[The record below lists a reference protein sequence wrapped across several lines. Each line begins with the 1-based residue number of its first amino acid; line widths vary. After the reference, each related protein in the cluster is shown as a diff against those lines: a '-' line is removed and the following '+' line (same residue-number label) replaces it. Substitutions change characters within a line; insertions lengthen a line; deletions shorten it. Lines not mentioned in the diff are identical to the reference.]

1 MLFLNTVVGPGSDG
15 SLLRIKGTNKG
26 LAVSTDGN
34 GRLCFLDP
42 RAGGERLV
50 YEAALNVAVTGA
62 KPMAVVDNLNFGNPE
77 KPEVMWQFRETVEG
91 MSEACEN
98 LGIPVVGGNVS
109 FYNET
114 DGVDIHPT
122 PVVGLLGL
130 ADPMPQSPPRM
141 NRAAEGM
148 AVWLVGGEPTGNLAG
163 SSLQRIL
170 GEAPGGRPTPADP
183 DKTRQV
189 IDLAADLAH
198 RVAVLHDVS
207 KGGLAV
213 AIAEIC
219 IASNVGVELD
229 AMAPA
234 QWFSEDPHR
243 LIVVGDANHVLPY
256 GLATRIGTIRG
267 DRIRLGQ
274 TAVSLPA
281 AAHTWHTAIPSAL
294 AD

>member
-1 MLFLNTVVGPGSDG
+1 
-15 SLLRIKGTNKG
+15 
-26 LAVSTDGN
+26 
-34 GRLCFLDP
+34 
-42 RAGGERLV
+42 
-50 YEAALNVAVTGA
+50 
-62 KPMAVVDNLNFGNPE
+62 
-77 KPEVMWQFRETVEG
+77 

-148 AVWLVGGEPTGNLAG
+148 AVWLVGAEPTGNLAG

-170 GEAPGGRPTPADP
+170 GEAPGGRPTPADG
-183 DKTRQV
+183 DKARQV
-189 IDLAADLAH
+189 IDLAAELAH

-234 QWFSEDPHR
+234 KWFSEDPHR
-243 LIVVGDANHVLPY
+243 LIAVGDANLVMPD
-256 GLATRIGTIRG
+256 GLAARIGTIRG
-267 DRIRLGQ
+267 GHDPLGSNGGL
-274 TAVSLPA
+274 TAGRSPN
-281 AAHTWHTAIPSAL
+281 L
-294 AD
+294 A